1 MKEGLIWR
9 VGNSEN
15 INIWRYPWISNGVT
29 RRPYTPRGRNIV
41 IKVPELID
49 PSTGGWDCQF
59 FFFFEEDVKYILVIP
74 VRSDMDVFLAWHYNK
89 KGVLSAK
96 SGYHALDYNNA
107 REQMN
112 PAR

>member
-1 MKEGLIWR
+1 MDGIA
-9 VGNSEN
+9 S
-15 INIWRYPWISNGVT
+15 
-29 RRPYTPRGRNIV
+29 
-41 IKVPELID
+41 
-49 PSTGGWDCQF
+49 F
-59 FFFFEEDVKYILVIP
+59 FFLEEDVKYILVIP

>member
-1 MKEGLIWR
+1 
-9 VGNSEN
+9 
-15 INIWRYPWISNGVT
+15 
-29 RRPYTPRGRNIV
+29 
-41 IKVPELID
+41 
-49 PSTGGWDCQF
+49 
-59 FFFFEEDVKYILVIP
+59 
-74 VRSDMDVFLAWHYNK
+74 VFLAWHYNK